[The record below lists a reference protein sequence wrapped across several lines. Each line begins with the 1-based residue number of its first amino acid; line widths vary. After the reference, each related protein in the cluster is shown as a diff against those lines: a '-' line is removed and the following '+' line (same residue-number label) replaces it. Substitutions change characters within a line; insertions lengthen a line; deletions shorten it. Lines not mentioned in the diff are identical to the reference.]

1 MITVSLAK
9 ALKLKNKAVEDYN
22 TATSEVMINNSKDVD
37 ETKILDAKERY
48 EDVKTLMASLI
59 DLKTKI
65 HEASAPIRSK
75 IFELGE
81 LKNLLSRV
89 KSLNTR
95 SGVVKE
101 NQYGSGLVT
110 RTFEAAISE
119 GDKKAEIVRIEALIV
134 SIQDAIDDFNTNTTI
149 EI

>member
-9 ALKLKNKAVEDYN
+9 ALKLKNKAIEDYN
-22 TATSEVMINNSKDVD
+22 SATSEVLINNSKDVD

-48 EDVKTLMASLI
+48 EDVKSLMTSLI
-59 DLKTKI
+59 ALKTKI
-65 HEASAPIRSK
+65 HEASAPIRSQ

-89 KSLNTR
+89 RNLNTK

-110 RTFEAAISE
+110 RTFEASITEA
-119 GDKKAEIVRIEALIV
+119 DKKAEIVRIEALIV
-134 SIQDAIDDFNTNTTI
+134 TIQDAIDDFNANTTI
-149 EI
+149 GI